1 LAARL
6 LCQQLNTSIEPAQ
19 PCGECRGCELF
30 QAATHPDYY
39 RLAVA
44 ADRKTIGVDD
54 VRALLQSLQLAA
66 QIGGAR
72 VAVIG
77 PAESLTENAANAL
90 LKALEEPGSDTYFML
105 LSQTARAVLP
115 TIASRSQ
122 RIVLGLPSQAS
133 LATWLARSVEGS
145 SKAAVA
151 NAVQR
156 ARVYPELALELLGD
170 DSLHSEHAAIAD
182 ALLGGELSS
191 HALAEKIDQSSL
203 GAFLDTL
210 MLRLLGMLREQ
221 LSGIEKGGN
230 PAMTSQTLQTL
241 LDTVLE
247 AKRSLSRSPNT
258 RLCAAELGDRLASIR
273 AEAQYSATH

>member
-1 LAARL
+1 MSTDNDIDCLPWHNPMLAELLDQRSRAALHPSLLIVAPEYAGKQRFAKALAARL

-156 ARVYPELALELLGD
+156 ARV
-170 DSLHSEHAAIAD
+170 
-182 ALLGGELSS
+182 
-191 HALAEKIDQSSL
+191 
-203 GAFLDTL
+203 
-210 MLRLLGMLREQ
+210 
-221 LSGIEKGGN
+221 
-230 PAMTSQTLQTL
+230 
-241 LDTVLE
+241 
-247 AKRSLSRSPNT
+247 
-258 RLCAAELGDRLASIR
+258 
-273 AEAQYSATH
+273 